1 MFGSKFQARH
11 AQRFMRVAHIASDFT
26 CDYCDPPA
34 GTIFETT
41 WDIFGQ
47 KFWKSEKTPKMEK
60 TATDQLILGVNLYI
74 YISMMKIC

>member
-41 WDIFGQ
+41 LDIWA
-47 KFWKSEKTPKMEK
+47 KV
-60 TATDQLILGVNLYI
+60 L
-74 YISMMKIC
+74 KI